1 MPRFSIFSEEKFG
14 LKYCFSSPD
23 DNLDAIPLFT
33 DGSPREKTRF
43 GVSDKVRLKPVS
55 SATEIS

>member
-1 MPRFSIFSEEKFG
+1 MPRCSIFSEEKFG
-14 LKYCFSSPD
+14 FSSPD